1 MTFALS
7 DVVSASLMT
16 AGDLPFFR
24 VFNWIGFGT
33 LRDQNKQ
40 SGLELAKILAV
51 LGGLVTLFSGILA
64 IISPFNSRVRLSDLD
79 LMVNIATY
87 GLLVIVLGLIAILG
101 SKHVSSLA
109 WGVSIVGIG
118 LLAYRF
124 GANYLYNLGPI
135 MIIIAGI
142 VAVAVRLS

>member
-1 MTFALS
+1 M
-7 DVVSASLMT
+7 
-16 AGDLPFFR
+16 
-24 VFNWIGFGT
+24 
-33 LRDQNKQ
+33 RDQNKQ

-64 IISPFNSRVRLSDLD
+64 IISPFNSRARLSDLD
-79 LMVNIATY
+79 LIVNVATY
-87 GLLVIVLGLIAILG
+87 GFLVIALGLIAILG

-124 GANYLYNLGPI
+124 GANYLYDLGPI
-135 MIIIAGI
+135 MIVIAGI
-142 VAVAVRLS
+142 LSVAVRLA

>member
-1 MTFALS
+1 
-7 DVVSASLMT
+7 
-16 AGDLPFFR
+16 
-24 VFNWIGFGT
+24 
-33 LRDQNKQ
+33 LRDQNRR

-64 IISPFNSRVRLSDLD
+64 IISPFNSRARLSDLY
-79 LMVNIATY
+79 L
-87 GLLVIVLGLIAILG
+87 IVILG

-135 MIIIAGI
+135 MIVIAGI
-142 VAVAVRLS
+142 VAVAVRLA

>member
-1 MTFALS
+1 MRPALLS
-7 DVVSASLMT
+7 SLQLNQR
-16 AGDLPFFR
+16 GRLR
-24 VFNWIGFGT
+24 V
-33 LRDQNKQ
+33 QNRR

-64 IISPFNSRVRLSDLD
+64 IISTFNSRARLSDLD
-79 LMVNIATY
+79 LIVNVATY
-87 GLLVIVLGLIAILG
+87 GFLVIVLGLIAILG

-135 MIIIAGI
+135 MIVIAGI
-142 VAVAVRLS
+142 VAVAVRLA

>member
-1 MTFALS
+1 MRGCTRQYWDVDLWTIKPGISVLNDHWNQPSFESSAGSVQKVERS
-7 DVVSASLMT
+7 D
-16 AGDLPFFR
+16 
-24 VFNWIGFGT
+24 
-33 LRDQNKQ
+33 
-40 SGLELAKILAV
+40 
-51 LGGLVTLFSGILA
+51 GILA
-64 IISPFNSRVRLSDLD
+64 IISSFNSRVRLSDLD